1 MSYGRGAQIL
11 QESEDNLRILDA
23 QRVTWRKFNTENP
36 QILGAKAQSLVAM
49 AARICSPLFSGEVKD
64 SGYNSPDTSTTS
76 PGTISLARIF
86 CTPDL
91 SALTT
96 FPISGSYSFSA
107 SMADSAFRSYKFR
120 RNITILR
127 TCWCNRTWIK
137 WKLSSNKPKVPEY
150 TSKNKCNITFTDLK
164 QFNESMGSKTNNIMA
179 KCFTFLC

>member
-1 MSYGRGAQIL
+1 MKKVSHWEPTNTRCQRTEFSCHG
-11 QESEDNLRILDA
+11 NL
-23 QRVTWRKFNTENP
+23 
-36 QILGAKAQSLVAM
+36 
-49 AARICSPLFSGEVKD
+49 AARICSPLFSGEAKD
-64 SGYNSPDTSTTS
+64 SPDTSTTS

-127 TCWCNRTWIK
+127 TCWYDRTWIK
-137 WKLSSNKPKVPEY
+137 WKLSSKKPKVPENK
-150 TSKNKCNITFTDLK
+150 SKNKCNIIFTDLK
-164 QFNESMGSKTNNIMA
+164 LFNESMGSDINNIMA
-179 KCFTFLC
+179 KCFTFFC